1 MIWIDTDNGMACERF
16 MLREN
21 RQGVSHP
28 SCDSTGFV
36 AIGGI
41 LTQFIFS
48 VEVAV
53 KIVAEKYH
61 PEHFFKDGWNCLD
74 FFVVFTGFVELTP
87 GDAVLAFFP
96 VTILR
101 LLRLLRVFRLA
112 KAFPRLRSIVQALI
126 LSFNSVGWI
135 LILIL
140 VFNCEKFVVF

>member
-1 MIWIDTDNGMACERF
+1 

-21 RQGVSHP
+21 RQGISHP

-41 LTQFIFS
+41 LGQFIFT
-48 VEVAV
+48 VEIAV
-53 KIVAEKYH
+53 KLVAEGYH
-61 PEHFFKDGWNCLD
+61 PKRFFKDGWNCLD
-74 FFVVFTGFVELTP
+74 FFVVITGFVELTP
-87 GDAVLAFFP
+87 GDVFLAYFP
-96 VTILR
+96 VISLR

-126 LSFNSVGWI
+126 LSFSSVGWI

-140 VFNCEKFVVF
+140 VFNCEKVMVFKVLFILFFKIFLL